1 MARLLQLSGH
11 SVQTAHDGLRAL
23 ALAASMRPDVVLMD
37 IGLPEMDGYEV
48 ARRIRELPGL
58 GDVRLIAVTG
68 YGQESDKL
76 AALSAGFQLHL
87 VKPVDPD
94 ELARV
99 IAG

>member
-1 MARLLQLSGH
+1 M
-11 SVQTAHDGLRAL
+11 AHDGLQAL

-58 GDVRLIAVTG
+58 ADVRLIAVTG
-68 YGQESDKL
+68 YGQETDKQ
-76 AALSAGFQLHL
+76 AALAAGFQWHL
-87 VKPVDPD
+87 VKPVNPE

-99 IAG
+99 IA